1 MSVAQQTAYLS
12 LGSNLG
18 DRAANLKR
26 AVASLGDLL
35 EGLATSSIYETLP
48 MYLPDQPRFLN
59 MVVSGRCS
67 FTPKELLDRVLEL
80 EGRLGRER
88 SKGIPKGPRVIDID
102 ILLYGERIIENE
114 ELVVPHPRMKERQFV
129 LIPLLELNP
138 HLRDPA
144 TGRPLAEA
152 LAFLQDQGVYIFSR

>member
-67 FTPKELLDRVLEL
+67 FTPKELLDRVRDL

-152 LAFLQDQGVYIFSR
+152 LAALQDQGVYIFSR

>member
-1 MSVAQQTAYLS
+1 MSVAQQTVYLS

-18 DRAANLKR
+18 DRAANLKQ
-26 AVASLGDLL
+26 AVSSLGDLL

-48 MYLPDQPRFLN
+48 MYLPDQPKFLN
-59 MVVSGRCS
+59 MAVSGRCS
-67 FTPKELLDRVLEL
+67 LAPMELLDRVRDL
-80 EGRLGRER
+80 EGRLGRDR

>member
-67 FTPKELLDRVLEL
+67 LAPKELLDRVRDL

-152 LAFLQDQGVYIFSR
+152 LAALQDQGVYIFSR